1 MKQFLLLISLLFS
14 TIGLQAQSQIWGLVT
29 DNGTEVPLSQVDFLL
44 AADNDTEFSIVLKEG
59 EAIAHVQKADVK
71 MITET
76 SIRQETLTE
85 ANPTLLMVDETLT
98 LMGADKHADISV
110 YALDGSVQNVQV
122 SREES
127 VKVDVSGLSQ
137 GAYVLK
143 VGRSAVKFQKK

>member
-137 GAYVLK
+137 GTYVLK

>member
-122 SREES
+122 SREEN